1 MADYNQLKN
10 SAILTPSTTT
20 DLGSTNNPYS
30 NVYLS
35 GNIAMSNGVII
46 TSTNVVSPKISS
58 ITYPGAVTAVLA
70 AGGETVTITGS
81 GFSNTGGTPQVFV
94 GTSVVPVVTY
104 ISSTSLTFTTPA
116 RSVGVYSLYVVNN
129 DSGVGIYAPGISYSG
144 TPTWTTSAGSIG
156 SVQSAASAN
165 FTVAATSESVVTY
178 SVTSGSSLPSGLSL
192 NTNTGAIT
200 GTAPSPANQTT
211 YTFTLTATDGENQT
225 TDRSFSITVLTAL
238 VVTYL
243 VVAGGG
249 AGGGTYYGGGGGA
262 GGLLTASSI
271 TLNPSTTYSVVVGAG
286 AAADGGNGSN
296 SSLSGTGLSVT
307 SIGGGKGGS
316 VYGGTAGTSGGSGGG
331 SAAAGAYNNGA
342 GTAGPPRQGYN
353 GGTVSS
359 GNAVYGG
366 GGGGSGSA
374 GQPGTSAFS
383 PYGNGGDGTN
393 LASII
398 NTTLSTSSG
407 VGYISGSEVQFAGGG
422 GGAQDANQG
431 TLAWRP
437 IGKAGGGIGAMYVAG
452 SNAGAGQANT
462 GSGGG
467 GGCHPGT
474 STGASGAGGSGV
486 VIIRYPGSTAV
497 ATGGT
502 IVDTSGG
509 YVTHIFKTTGTF
521 SFVTAA

>member
-1 MADYNQLKN
+1 MANYNQLKN
-10 SAILTPSTTT
+10 AAILTPTTNT
-20 DLGSTNNPYS
+20 DLGSSSNPYS

-35 GNIAMSNGVII
+35 GNIAMSNDVTV
-46 TSTNVVSPKISS
+46 TSTNVVTPKISS
-58 ITYPGAVTAVLA
+58 VTYPGVITAVLP
-70 AGGETVTITGS
+70 AGGETVTVTGS

-94 GTSVVPVVTY
+94 GTTVVPVVTY

-116 RSVGVYSLYVVNN
+116 RSIGVYSLYVVNN
-129 DSGVGIYAPGISYSG
+129 DGGVGIYPPGISYSG

-156 SVQSAASAN
+156 SAQQATSVN
-165 FTVAATSESVVTY
+165 FTVLATSDSTVTY
-178 SVTSGSSLPSGLSL
+178 SVKAGSSLPSGLSL
-192 NTNTGAIT
+192 NSSTGAIT

-211 YTFTLTATDGENQT
+211 YTFTLTATDTENQN

-238 VVTYL
+238 MIDYI

-271 TLNPSTTYSVVVGAG
+271 TLNPSTTYTVVVGAG
-286 AAADGGNGSN
+286 ASADGGNGSN
-296 SSLSGTGLSVT
+296 SSLIGTGLSVT

-359 GNAVYGG
+359 GNAAYGG
-366 GGGGSGSA
+366 GGGGSGAA
-374 GQPGTSAFS
+374 GTNGATSAS
-383 PYGNGGDGTN
+383 PSGRGGLGTDLSSIVSVS
-393 LASII
+393 LA
-398 NTTLSTSSG
+398 TSSG
-407 VGYISGSEVQFAGGG
+407 IGYVSGAEVQFAGGG
-422 GGAQDANQG
+422 GGAQDANLGAISYQPLG
-431 TLAWRP
+431 S
-437 IGKAGGGIGAMYVAG
+437 AGGGKGASYIIGN
-452 SNAGAGQANT
+452 NATSGQANT

-474 STGASGAGGSGV
+474 SNGTSGGGGSGV
-486 VIIRYPGSTAV
+486 VVIRYPGSTAV

-502 IVDTSGG
+502 IIDISGG

-521 SFVTAA
+521 SFVTGA